1 MRQRFR
7 PRTSQGFTIFFTG
20 LSGSGKSTI
29 AKALAVKLRD
39 HGERSVSLL
48 DGDEVRR
55 RLSSE
60 LSYSPEDRE
69 RHVHRIGYVAAEITK
84 SGGVAVCARITPR
97 AATREQIRRLV
108 EDVGGFV
115 LVHVNTPLDVCEA
128 RDRKGL
134 YEKARAGLVEHF
146 TGVSDAYEE
155 PTDADVVV
163 DAAVL
168 SPEEASDNILAHLVK
183 RGYL

>member
-1 MRQRFR
+1 M
-7 PRTSQGFTIFFTG
+7 
-20 LSGSGKSTI
+20 
-29 AKALAVKLRD
+29 KLRD

-69 RHVHRIGYVAAEITK
+69 RHVRRIGYVAAEITK
-84 SGGVAVCARITPR
+84 SGGVAICARVTPH
-97 AATREQIRRLV
+97 AETRDELRRLV

-115 LVHVNTPLDVCEA
+115 LVHVNTALDVCEA

-134 YEKARAGLVEHF
+134 YKKAHAGLIEHF
-146 TGVSDAYEE
+146 TGVSESYEE

-168 SPEEASDNILAHLVK
+168 TPERASDTILEHLVE

>member
-1 MRQRFR
+1 
-7 PRTSQGFTIFFTG
+7 
-20 LSGSGKSTI
+20 
-29 AKALAVKLRD
+29 
-39 HGERSVSLL
+39 
-48 DGDEVRR
+48 
-55 RLSSE
+55 
-60 LSYSPEDRE
+60 
-69 RHVHRIGYVAAEITK
+69 
-84 SGGVAVCARITPR
+84 
-97 AATREQIRRLV
+97 V